1 MQRGSKMRVLS
12 LFDGKY
18 EVHSDGTV
26 WSNVGKKKPL
36 IGKIT
41 KCGYRMIVFNIDG
54 KKQYPLVH
62 RLVAQ
67 AFIPN
72 PENKPQVNHK
82 NGIKTDNRV
91 ENLEW
96 TTTKENQ
103 KHCRDKLNPRYCKIN
118 KTVARKIREEKGL
131 TQVQI
136 GIKYGL
142 KHTQV
147 GYILQNKR
155 WSI

>member
-1 MQRGSKMRVLS
+1 MKILS

-18 EVHSDGTV
+18 EVCSDGTV
-26 WSNVGKKKPL
+26 WSNVGKRKQM
-36 IGKIT
+36 IGKT
-41 KCGYRMIVFNIDG
+41 TRAGYRMIVLTINE

-62 RLVAQ
+62 RLVAK

-72 PENKPQVNHK
+72 PNNLPEVNHK

-96 TTTKENQ
+96 VTRKENHI
-103 KHCRDKLNPRYCKIN
+103 HCRDNLSPRYCKIN
-118 KTVARKIREEKGL
+118 SEIASLIRSEKGL
-131 TQVQI
+131 SHREI
-136 GIKYGL
+136 GLKYGL

-155 WSI
+155 WAI